1 LYRGILLGKVGC
13 PKLTSADVPKMF
25 YPVPRV
31 DRWDPLIAAAVVGVI
46 AAAVLAVM
54 LIV

>member
-1 LYRGILLGKVGC
+1 LYRGILWVKVGC
-13 PKLTSADVPKMF
+13 PNLNQRGVLKMF